1 MPWGRF
7 LIQFALSALIGT
19 VPNIVFAEGSVRI
32 PDMNVIGDDLS
43 LYGLGGI
50 TAADLPRYDKERF
63 LSEKFLKS
71 GFVKEAGPGKSFIAL
86 IDAGSTASAGAKA
99 AFLNRSEH
107 DESGFIAGADTGF
120 SGEEGRRRFLY
131 GADLFYKRTGL
142 WSFSTL
148 PYFYGRVFELPA
160 SAGQDIGETLFGAPV
175 EVYSQTENSFI
186 SFSAEKVL
194 MSGRYPAGF
203 YVTGRD
209 GEFSSIRLGA
219 SADQYMG
226 DSSMSM
232 RVGLSRED
240 WDWVDGAKKFDFLSS
255 DCSLAHKF
263 DGFELDAGVEF
274 IKWAGSAYTA
284 GKLLVSFPAL
294 GGSLTAGLDPDNS
307 APRIEDIFARRGS
320 LLRAFPGA
328 AHEGWKNLRAEYV
341 LPLYPAGL
349 KLTARRR
356 DTHNF
361 FYADESSPSPGSLE
375 NSRYKRYEL
384 GAELSLLSGPFSSGV
399 GFSYTA
405 SPDFLPAPRSS
416 AAVFSEYK
424 QGRIGITAL
433 VNRVSKGPWT
443 ESFVNGLVK
452 ICYDIPSGTTLF
464 LAADN
469 VLGDKVFLTPA
480 TAPASPYEWRNT
492 AFFSAGVEIR
502 WGQF

>member
-1 MPWGRF
+1 MVMGMAAMGTIP
-7 LIQFALSALIGT
+7 IAIPAL
-19 VPNIVFAEGSVRI
+19 PNIVFAAGAVRI

-71 GFVKEAGPGKSFIAL
+71 GFVKEAGQGKSFLAL
-86 IDAGSTASAGAKA
+86 IDAGSSASAGAKA
-99 AFLNRSEH
+99 AFLSRSEH
-107 DESGFIAGADTGF
+107 DAIGFIAGSDTGF

-131 GADLFYKRTGL
+131 GADLFYKREGA

-203 YVTGRD
+203 YIWGRD

-226 DSSMSM
+226 DSSMSL

-274 IKWAGSAYTA
+274 IKWADSEYTA
-284 GKLLVSFPAL
+284 GKLLVSFPVL
-294 GGSLTAGLDPDNS
+294 GGSLTAGLDPDNR

-320 LLRAFPGA
+320 LLRAFPGS
-328 AHEGWKNLRAEYV
+328 AHEGWKNLRAEYI
-341 LPLYPAGL
+341 LSLYPAGL
-349 KLTARRR
+349 KLTARRG

-375 NSRYKRYEL
+375 YSRYKRYEL

-405 SPDFLPAPRSS
+405 SPNFLPAPRSS
-416 AAVFSEYK
+416 LAVFSGYK

-480 TAPASPYEWRNT
+480 HSPASPYEWRNT